1 MQSKFKNLDLSRV
14 RVEKRP
20 GAHWVVDV
28 LVAPENRVYPVT
40 VFGARDEHEAVRDAL
55 AGFAPNRRPDEL
67 TVLEVERLPDE
78 RAPGTA

>member
-1 MQSKFKNLDLSRV
+1 MQSKSKKLDLSRV

-20 GAHWVVDV
+20 GPDWVVDV
-28 LVAPENRVYPVT
+28 LVASENKVYPVT

-67 TVLEVERLPDE
+67 SVLDVERLPDE
-78 RAPGTA
+78 QAPATA